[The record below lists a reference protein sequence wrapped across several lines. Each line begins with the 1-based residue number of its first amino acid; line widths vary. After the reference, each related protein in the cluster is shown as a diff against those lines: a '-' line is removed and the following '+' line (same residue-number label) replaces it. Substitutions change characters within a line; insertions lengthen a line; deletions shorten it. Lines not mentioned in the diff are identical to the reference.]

1 MISIPV
7 ILFSLIIIFKGKM
20 PLYSGKAIQGKKVRL
35 TGLAMLALSVSSLLV
50 SSKMALLLIFLAVII
65 VVGLYFFAKGD
76 EQLN

>member
-20 PLYSGKAIQGKKVRL
+20 PLYSGKAIQGHKVRL
-35 TGLAMLALSVSSLLV
+35 TGLAMLSLSVSSLLV